1 MVRSLFSR
9 DLFAELDRLQ
19 REVQQAFEL
28 TPSIRGFGR
37 SGFPALNVGTTPQS
51 TATRPSS
58 TSIMKATEVTGL
70 VMLAIRK
77 MDVSSIAREDPSR
90 AAP

>member
-51 TATRPSS
+51 AQCRIGIGQPQ
-58 TSIMKATEVTGL
+58 
-70 VMLAIRK
+70 
-77 MDVSSIAREDPSR
+77 
-90 AAP
+90 